1 MSNISASVQQRL
13 RNLSRREQ
21 RDMNRLLALY
31 AHERWLARLSVSD
44 YRDHFVLKGGLYL
57 YSQYPQQFAR
67 PTRDLDML
75 GRNYP
80 HQAGALTR
88 AFAEVA
94 RITLADG
101 VTFDDAAIT
110 VHAIQEGANYR
121 GTRLKIPGT
130 LRNTRLMVQVDVA
143 FGDVVYP
150 APHTI
155 VYPVLLADDLPA
167 DDPPVVWAYNP
178 ETVVAEK
185 WHAMTVLGSRNS
197 RSKDLYDLWLLSCQ
211 QAFAADVLQTT
222 LSRTFAR
229 RQTPLSDS
237 HGLLTRLA
245 RSPEPAQHWQQFLT
259 TSPKLAAPDAFSELL
274 ADLTPF
280 LEPLSQQTATGYWQ
294 PPQYQWQEESI

>member
-1 MSNISASVQQRL
+1 
-13 RNLSRREQ
+13 
-21 RDMNRLLALY
+21 MNRLLALY

-80 HQAGALTR
+80 NQVDALTH

-101 VTFDDAAIT
+101 VTFDATAIT

-121 GTRLKIPGT
+121 GTRLKVPGR
-130 LRNTRLMVQVDVA
+130 LGNTRLMVQVDVA

-155 VYPVLLADDLPA
+155 TYPTLLDDQPTDDLQA
-167 DDPPVVWAYNP
+167 TNMLVVWAYNP

-197 RSKDLYDLWLLSCQ
+197 RSKDLYDLWLLSRQ
-211 QAFAADVLQTT
+211 QAFTADVLQTT
-222 LSRTFAR
+222 LRRTFAR

-237 HGLLTRLA
+237 HGLLARLA
-245 RSPEPAQHWQQFLT
+245 QSPEPAQHWQQFRT
-259 TSPKLAAPDAFSELL
+259 TSPRLTAPNAFSELL

-280 LEPLSQQTATGYWQ
+280 LEPLSQQTATGHWQ
-294 PPQYQWQEESI
+294 PPQYQWQEDSI